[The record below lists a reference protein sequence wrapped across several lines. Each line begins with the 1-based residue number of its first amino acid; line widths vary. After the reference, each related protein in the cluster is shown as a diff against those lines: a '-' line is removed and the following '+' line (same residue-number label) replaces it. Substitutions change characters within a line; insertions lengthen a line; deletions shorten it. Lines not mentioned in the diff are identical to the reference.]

1 MGNYASKNTIEWLIN
16 AIKNRF
22 VKKEDFDSFYN
33 DEYIVHCDN
42 QDLFYSEEF
51 TPLEERVTNNE
62 ELLATKALKRG
73 ALQGILTEGTG
84 AAYTATVPEIDSL
97 EIGIWF
103 MMIPHTISTSTSPT
117 LNVNGLGAKGLRCRI
132 SGSTSAT
139 VAATDTNWLAAKK
152 PVMVTYDGLFWIV
165 DHIRPNANNLYG
177 VVQIEQGGTGAETAE
192 VACEN
197 LGAVKKTGD
206 VMTGNLEFQGT
217 DASIKVNTDGNIT
230 VCPKY
235 EYDTEY
241 NAYHVRKPDDNEF
254 IGSVRTVI
262 SEENNARKIGF
273 YTLSNNGSYA
283 NRVMIGVDDAGTR
296 TVDVGLA
303 ATAWRNAISAAKAVD
318 SGSAVTTNTYFKYY
332 LKNGLCTIHGASTS
346 KQITSSGT
354 VICTLPAAVRPK
366 VDLEGS
372 MSLTANNCG
381 QYRITTAGVVTL
393 WSFGGNS
400 VNWSFT
406 VTYPVA

>member
-1 MGNYASKNTIEWLIN
+1 MGNYASKNTIGWLIN
-16 AIKNRF
+16 IIKDRF

-33 DEYIVHCDN
+33 DEYMAHCDN

-51 TPLEERVTNNE
+51 APLEERVTNNE

-84 AAYTATVPEIDSL
+84 TAYTATVPEIDSL

-132 SGSTSAT
+132 SGTTSAT

-177 VVQIEQGGTGAETAE
+177 VVQIEQGGTGVTSAEE
-192 VACEN
+192 LCDS
-197 LGAVKKTGD
+197 LGVVKKTGD

-217 DASIKVNTDGNIT
+217 DANIKVNTDGNIA

-254 IGSVRTVI
+254 IGSVRTVV
-262 SEENNARKIGF
+262 SEENNARKVGL

-283 NRVMIGVDDAGTR
+283 SRLMIGVDDTGTR
-296 TVDVGLA
+296 TVDVGLSS
-303 ATAWRNAISAAKAVD
+303 TAWRNAISAAKAVD

-332 LKNGLCTIHGASTS
+332 LKNGLCTLHGASTS
-346 KQITSSGT
+346 KQIGSSGT
-354 VICTLPAAVRPK
+354 SICTLPAAARPK
-366 VDLEGS
+366 MDIEGS

-381 QYRITTAGVVTL
+381 QYRITSAGAVTL
-393 WSFGGNS
+393 WSFGSNS
-400 VNWSFT
+400 NIWTFT